1 MKKWQKVVTGG
12 LTLLAVVE
20 LVGCGGKKT
29 TEKPK
34 ASKSDAK
41 AAASAKN
48 SYTPTADMKYDYDIV
63 IIGAG
68 GAGMTA
74 AMEAKDAGMNP
85 VILEKMPVACVNTS
99 KSSAGMNA
107 SETTVEKAQGVADD
121 NQKFFDETL
130 KGGGGTNDQAL
141 LDRKSTRL

>member
-12 LTLLAVVE
+12 LTLLAVVA

-34 ASKSDAK
+34 SSKSDAK

-48 SYTPTADMKYDYDIV
+48 SYTPTADMKSDYDIV

-68 GAGMTA
+68 GEGMTA
-74 AMEAKDAGMNP
+74 AM
-85 VILEKMPVACVNTS
+85 
-99 KSSAGMNA
+99 
-107 SETTVEKAQGVADD
+107 
-121 NQKFFDETL
+121 
-130 KGGGGTNDQAL
+130 
-141 LDRKSTRL
+141 